1 MLNHPTLD
9 KLHTL
14 RLTGMARAYEQ
25 QLKMPDTE
33 TLSTEERL
41 GLMVDLEMTERENRR
56 LKTRLRRAK
65 LRHAAVIEDID
76 YRHPRGLD
84 KALMTQLATSH
95 WVHEQNNLLITGP
108 TGIGKSWLACA
119 LGHQACRDGFNVL
132 YARVPRFFRELT
144 LAKGDGRYLKLMK
157 SLAKTN
163 LLILDDLGTSTLKD
177 EHRRDLLE
185 ILEDRYSV
193 RSTVVTSQFPVENW
207 HELIADPTLADAI
220 LDRLVHNAY
229 KIDLK
234 GESMRK
240 RRKQLTQTGQSD
252 T

>member
-1 MLNHPTLD
+1 MLIHPTLD
-9 KLHTL
+9 KLNTL

-25 QLKMPDTE
+25 QLNMPDIE
-33 TLSTEERL
+33 TISTDERL
-41 GLMVDLEMTERENRR
+41 GLMVDCEVTERESRR

-65 LRHAAVIEDID
+65 LRHTAAIEDID

-84 KALMTQLATSH
+84 KSLMTKLATSN
-95 WVHEQNNLLITGP
+95 WVREHNNVLITGP

-119 LGHQACRDGFNVL
+119 LGHKACRDGLNVL

-144 LAKGDGRYLKLMK
+144 IARGDGRYPKLMT
-157 SLAKTN
+157 SLAKTDM
-163 LLILDDLGTSTLKD
+163 LILDDLGASALKD

-185 ILEDRYSV
+185 ILDDRYGV
-193 RSTVVTSQFPVENW
+193 RSTVVTSQFPVEKW

-229 KIDLK
+229 KINLK
-234 GESMRK
+234 GDSMRK
-240 RRKQLTQTGQSD
+240 RRKKLTQTGQ
-252 T
+252 